1 VLVQVVVLSV
11 AVRALALALPVS
23 IGLVVD
29 RHLLRTASVEIQA
42 LFVGAIGTAGVFGL
56 ASLWRGLSLLRLTST
71 VQRGVVREFV
81 GHMVDLPYPF
91 FQNRSTGDL
100 IMRAGSMGVIRETVT
115 TATLSAAVD
124 GFLALTYLAVLVR
137 LDAALG
143 VLAAACVLG
152 EVAVLA
158 FSWRSL
164 AERSAEMIDREARA
178 QGYLTQM
185 LCGIRT
191 LKVAGAER
199 RALRQWGALFEHHL
213 EAQERRGRV
222 AILVDAGLATIQSG
236 APLVALAFGVARVHD
251 GHLALGE
258 MLVGVTLLSALVAPV
273 AGLVQTVL
281 RIVLVRTY
289 VLRMLD
295 IFEEPR
301 EQEGSV
307 QPSALRLSG
316 AIDISELSFRYSAM
330 APLAIR
336 DVSISIPR
344 GCFVAVVGRSGS
356 GKSTLASLLAGLF
369 LPTTGTI
376 RYDGHDMASLDIRS
390 LRSQI
395 GMVTQD
401 VVLFPGTVRENV
413 SLLDADLS
421 PEYLERACRLACI
434 DEEITALPMGYRTR
448 LAEGGV
454 TLAGGQRQRLAIARA
469 LVQESAV
476 LVLDE
481 ATTALDAALERRI
494 VQNLRGLP
502 ATKLVIT
509 HRIPAITDADL
520 ILVMRD
526 GQVVEEGTHASLW
539 AACGEYRRLA
549 EPWFGVKAPVV
560 SGPRALVGASPQ
572 GGDR

>member
-1 VLVQVVVLSV
+1 MVIYDPDLGRRVISMEAVESSFSGIAIVLTCHSALRGRGSKQRWVRDFVSRLRVQPSVLVQVVVLSV

-42 LFVGAIGTAGVFGL
+42 LFVGAIGIAGVFGL

-199 RALRQWGALFEHHL
+199 RALHQWGALFEHHL

-236 APLVALAFGVARVHD
+236 APLVALAFGVARVHG

-273 AGLVQTVL
+273 AGLVQTFL

-295 IFEEPR
+295 IFEAPR

-307 QPSALRLSG
+307 QP
-316 AIDISELSFRYSAM
+316 FC
-330 APLAIR
+330 APPL
-336 DVSISIPR
+336 
-344 GCFVAVVGRSGS
+344 GR
-356 GKSTLASLLAGLF
+356 
-369 LPTTGTI
+369 
-376 RYDGHDMASLDIRS
+376 
-390 LRSQI
+390 
-395 GMVTQD
+395 
-401 VVLFPGTVRENV
+401 
-413 SLLDADLS
+413 
-421 PEYLERACRLACI
+421 
-434 DEEITALPMGYRTR
+434 
-448 LAEGGV
+448 
-454 TLAGGQRQRLAIARA
+454 
-469 LVQESAV
+469 
-476 LVLDE
+476 
-481 ATTALDAALERRI
+481 
-494 VQNLRGLP
+494 
-502 ATKLVIT
+502 
-509 HRIPAITDADL
+509 HRHL
-520 ILVMRD
+520 
-526 GQVVEEGTHASLW
+526 
-539 AACGEYRRLA
+539 
-549 EPWFGVKAPVV
+549 
-560 SGPRALVGASPQ
+560 
-572 GGDR
+572 